1 MPKVRRAD
9 VRHRDSAVP
18 DGVKA
23 DALDQA
29 NMASGE
35 TGPTRQR
42 PMAPLPDGDTG
53 HLTSEGHRSSPS

>member
-1 MPKVRRAD
+1 M
-9 VRHRDSAVP
+9 RHRDSAVP